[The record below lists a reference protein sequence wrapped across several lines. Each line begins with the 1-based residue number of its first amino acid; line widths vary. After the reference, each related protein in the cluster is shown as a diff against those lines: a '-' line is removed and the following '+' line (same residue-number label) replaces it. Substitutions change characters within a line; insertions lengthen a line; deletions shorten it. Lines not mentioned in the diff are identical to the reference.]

1 MSDHH
6 IHSVETVIVDLPL
19 RRTQRFAAVGA
30 QSTAVVLIRVM
41 TDSGIEG
48 IGECCTPSGPW
59 WAGESVESIKLM
71 IDTYITPHIIG
82 EDVFEIRGIF
92 RRVDRK
98 LFGNAFAKAGI
109 EMALL
114 DIQGKASGVAVCEL
128 LGGRQRDSMPCS
140 WPLATGTAEA
150 EIEEA
155 EQRIADR
162 QFNIFKL
169 KMGFLDPEVDVVRA
183 CAVARGLEGKASV
196 RADPNESWDEATCK
210 WALPRMEDAGIV
222 MIEQPMARWNL
233 EGAVRITARSKAA
246 IMLDESQCTVQD
258 MLRIAQMH
266 AADLVSIKVMKS
278 AGLLNARRVADIALA
293 SGTSLYMGTFLEC
306 SIGTAASMQLAATFD
321 SLPYG
326 GELSG
331 PCLVAED
338 IAVRPAR
345 YEDYELQLEDGVG
358 LAAEVDEDKVGALR
372 RDRTYSVHA
381 VGSKNADASA
391 AQS

>member
-1 MSDHH
+1 MSDHK
-6 IHSVETVIVDLPL
+6 IHSVETVVVDLPL
-19 RRTQRFAAVGA
+19 QRTQRFAAVGA
-30 QSTAVVLIRVM
+30 QSTAVVLVRVI

-71 IDTYITPHIIG
+71 IDTYIAPHIAG
-82 EDVFEIRGIF
+82 EDAFDVRGIF
-92 RRVDRK
+92 GRVDRK
-98 LFGNAFAKAGI
+98 LFGNAFAKAGV

-114 DIQGKASGVAVCEL
+114 DIQGKASGVAVCDL

-169 KMGFLDPEVDVVRA
+169 KMGFMDPEADVERA

-210 WALPRMEDAGIV
+210 WALPRMEDAGIA

-233 EGAVRITARSKAA
+233 EGAARITERSNAA
-246 IMLDESQCTVQD
+246 VMLDESQCTVQD
-258 MLRIAQMH
+258 MLRIGQMH

-278 AGLLNARRVADIALA
+278 AGLINSRRVADIALA
-293 SGTSLYMGTFLEC
+293 SGISLYMGTFLEC
-306 SIGTAASMQLAATFD
+306 SIGTAASMQLAVTFD
-321 SLPYG
+321 DLPYG

-345 YEDYELQLEDGVG
+345 YEDYELQLENGVG
-358 LAAEVDEDKVGALR
+358 LAVEVDEDRVAALR
-372 RDRTYSVHA
+372 RDRSYSVHPL
-381 VGSKNADASA
+381 GSENATPRVT
-391 AQS
+391 QS